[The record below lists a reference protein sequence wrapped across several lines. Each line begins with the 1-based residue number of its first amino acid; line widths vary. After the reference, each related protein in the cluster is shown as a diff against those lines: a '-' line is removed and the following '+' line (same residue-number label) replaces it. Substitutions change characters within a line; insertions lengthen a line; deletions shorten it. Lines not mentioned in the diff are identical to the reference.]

1 MEKIVR
7 RLASKIARSQ
17 GLDAEREAV
26 VAYGLLA
33 MTQISVI
40 TLLALALGF
49 AVGAPVEALIVCF
62 SVSFFR
68 KYSGGAHAYD
78 ADFCTVVSVAYCTL
92 AAAASGWLSP
102 LYRLPAMLDAVIS
115 FYATAYW
122 VIYRYVPVDSP
133 NKPIKN
139 PLKIKRM
146 RKGSFLLVTAYLA
159 LQLLFIFQ
167 GTRNPLFQ
175 GYGISLLLGVAWQ
188 TLTLTPIGAVLLN
201 KLNDLPKF
209 LRKEAH
215 T

>member
-1 MEKIVR
+1 MERIVR

-33 MTQISVI
+33 MVQIAVI
-40 TLLALALGF
+40 TLLALVMGF
-49 AVGAPVEALIVCF
+49 AVGAPVEAMIVCF

-78 ADFCTVVSVAYCTL
+78 ADFCTVVSVVYCTL
-92 AAAASGWLSP
+92 AAAAAGWLTP
-102 LYRLPAMLDAVIS
+102 LYRLPAMIAAVIAI
-115 FYATAYW
+115 YTITYW
-122 VIYRYVPVDSP
+122 VIRRYVPVDSP

-146 RKGSFLLVTAYLA
+146 RKGSFLLVTIYLA
-159 LQLLFIFQ
+159 LQFFFIF
-167 GTRNPLFQ
+167 TANRNPLFQ
-175 GYGISLLLGVAWQ
+175 KYGICLLLGTAWQ

>member
-62 SVSFFR
+62 SVSFFH

-78 ADFCTVVSVAYCTL
+78 ADFCTVISVAYCTL

-102 LYRLPAMLDAVIS
+102 LYRFSAMLAAVIVI
-115 FYATAYW
+115 YATAYW
-122 VIYRYVPVDSP
+122 VVYRYVPVDSP
-133 NKPIKN
+133 NKPITN

-146 RKGSFLLVTAYLA
+146 RRGSYLLVTAYLA

>member
-7 RLASKIARSQ
+7 RLASKIAGSQ

-33 MTQISVI
+33 MVQITVI

-49 AVGAPVEALIVCF
+49 AVGTPVEALIVCF

-102 LYRLPAMLDAVIS
+102 LYRLPFMLAAIVVIYTIA
-115 FYATAYW
+115 FW

-133 NKPIKN
+133 NKPIRD

-159 LQLLFIFQ
+159 LQFFFIFPAL
-167 GTRNPLFQ
+167 RNPLFQ
-175 GYGISLLLGVAWQ
+175 RYGISLLLGVAWQ

>member
-68 KYSGGAHAYD
+68 KYSGGAHDLAPAIP
-78 ADFCTVVSVAYCTL
+78 ADQ
-92 AAAASGWLSP
+92 
-102 LYRLPAMLDAVIS
+102 I
-115 FYATAYW
+115 
-122 VIYRYVPVDSP
+122 
-133 NKPIKN
+133 
-139 PLKIKRM
+139 
-146 RKGSFLLVTAYLA
+146 
-159 LQLLFIFQ
+159 LQA
-167 GTRNPLFQ
+167 GN
-175 GYGISLLLGVAWQ
+175 
-188 TLTLTPIGAVLLN
+188 
-201 KLNDLPKF
+201 
-209 LRKEAH
+209 H
-215 T
+215 